1 METAAARGRVRVEP
15 AAKRIRVVLG
25 GVVVADTTRAVY
37 VWENPSY
44 PQYYIP
50 LGDVLPG
57 VLKETGTT
65 SRSPS
70 RGTARHYSV
79 HVNTQGSFDRG
90 NHSMNSEYSSGDK
103 VAEDA
108 AWCYADSPLE
118 ELRDR
123 VRFDWSAMDAWFEED
138 EEVFVHPRS
147 PYTRVDI
154 LRASRSVRVEVDGEV
169 VAETTHPTFLFET
182 GLPRRTYIPKLDVR
196 LERLDPTDSVTMC
209 PYKGTARYWSVR
221 AGGQVHRDLAWSY
234 DAPFRESAPIAGLV
248 AFYDEKV
255 DVFVDGERQARPKTV
270 FS

>member
-1 METAAARGRVRVEP
+1 MDETQARGRVRVEP
-15 AAKRIRVVLG
+15 APKRVRIMLG
-25 GVVVADTTRAVY
+25 GAMVADTTDAVY

-50 LGDVLPG
+50 LADVAPG
-57 VLKETGTT
+57 ALKESGAT

-79 HVNTQGSFDRG
+79 H
-90 NHSMNSEYSSGDK
+90 SGDK

-108 AWCYADSPLE
+108 AWCYDDSPIE
-118 ELRDR
+118 ALRDR
-123 VRFDWSAMDAWFEED
+123 IRFDWWSMDAWFEED

-147 PYTRVDI
+147 PYTRVDC
-154 LRASRSVRVEVDGEV
+154 LRASRSVRIEVDGQV

-196 LERLDPTDSVTMC
+196 LDLLEPTDSATMC

-221 AGGQVHRDLAWSY
+221 AGGKVHADLAWSY

-248 AFYDEKV
+248 AFFDEKV
-255 DVFVDGERQARPKTV
+255 DVYVDDQLQPRPRTA

>member
-1 METAAARGRVRVEP
+1 MVESAAKRVRVM
-15 AAKRIRVVLG
+15 LG
-25 GVVVADTTRAVY
+25 GVVVADTTEAVY

-44 PQYYIP
+44 PQYYFP
-50 LGDVLPG
+50 LGDIAPG
-57 VLKETGTT
+57 ALKETGTT

-79 HVNTQGSFDRG
+79 HGGDR
-90 NHSMNSEYSSGDK
+90 

-108 AWCYADSPLE
+108 AWCFADSPIE
-118 ELRDR
+118 ALRDR
-123 VRFDWSAMDAWFEED
+123 IRFDWGAMDAWFEED

-147 PYTRVDI
+147 PYTRVDC

-182 GLPRRTYIPKLDVR
+182 GLPRRTYVPKLDVR
-196 LERLDPTDSVTMC
+196 MELLDPTDSVTMC
-209 PYKGTARYWSVR
+209 PYKGTARYWSIR
-221 AGGQVHRDLAWSY
+221 TGGNVHPDLAWSY

>member
-1 METAAARGRVRVEP
+1 
-15 AAKRIRVVLG
+15 
-25 GVVVADTTRAVY
+25 VVVADTTDAAY

-50 LGDVLPG
+50 LGDIVPG
-57 VLKETGTT
+57 ALKETGTT

-70 RGTARHYSV
+70 RGTAQHYSV
-79 HVNTQGSFDRG
+79 HGGDR
-90 NHSMNSEYSSGDK
+90 

-108 AWCYADSPLE
+108 AWCFTDSPIE
-118 ELRDR
+118 ALRGR

-154 LRASRSVRVEVDGEV
+154 LRASRTVRIEVGGQI

-196 LERLDPTDSVTMC
+196 MELLDPTGSATMC
-209 PYKGTARYWSVR
+209 PYKGTARYWSIR
-221 AGGQVHRDLAWSY
+221 AGGTLHPDLAWSY

-248 AFYDEKV
+248 AFFDEKV
-255 DVFVDGERQARPKTV
+255 DVFVDGQQQTRPKTV

>member
-1 METAAARGRVRVEP
+1 MGTDAIESRGRVRVEP
-15 AAKRIRVVLG
+15 APKRVRIMLG
-25 GVVVADTTRAVY
+25 GVVVADTNDALY

-44 PQYYIP
+44 PQYYLP
-50 LGDVLPG
+50 LADISEG

-70 RGTARHYSV
+70 RGTAQHFSV
-79 HVNTQGSFDRG
+79 QGGDR
-90 NHSMNSEYSSGDK
+90 
-103 VAEDA
+103 VADDA
-108 AWCYADSPLE
+108 AWCFSDSPIE
-118 ELRDR
+118 VLRDR
-123 VRFDWSAMDAWFEED
+123 VRFDWGAMDAWFEED

-154 LRASRSVRVEVDGEV
+154 LRSSRSMRIEVAGTV
-169 VAETTHPTFLFET
+169 VAETIRPTFLFET
-182 GLPRRTYIPKLDVR
+182 ALPRRTYIPKLDVR
-196 LERLDPTDSVTMC
+196 MELLDATSSSTMC

-221 AGGQVHRDLAWSY
+221 AGGEVHRDLAWSY

-255 DVFVDGERQARPKTV
+255 DVFVDDQLQARPKTP

>member
-1 METAAARGRVRVEP
+1 MDATTDSRGRVRVEP
-15 AAKRIRVVLG
+15 ALKRVRIMLG
-25 GVVVADTTRAVY
+25 GVVVADTTDAAY

-50 LGDVLPG
+50 LGDILPG
-57 VLKETGTT
+57 TLKETGTT

-70 RGTARHYSV
+70 RGTAQHYSV
-79 HVNTQGSFDRG
+79 HGGDR
-90 NHSMNSEYSSGDK
+90 
-103 VAEDA
+103 VADDA
-108 AWCYADSPLE
+108 AWCFTESPIE
-118 ELRDR
+118 ALRDR
-123 VRFDWSAMDAWFEED
+123 VRFDWWAMDAWFEED

-154 LRASRSVRVEVDGEV
+154 LRASRTVRVEVDGEI

-196 LERLDPTDSVTMC
+196 MELLDPTGSATMC
-209 PYKGTARYWSVR
+209 PYKGTARYWSIR
-221 AGGQVHRDLAWSY
+221 AGGTLHPDLAWSY

-248 AFYDEKV
+248 AFFDEKV
-255 DVFVDGERQARPKTV
+255 DVFVDGERQPRPKTA

>member
-1 METAAARGRVRVEP
+1 MDTNAIGSRGRVRVEP
-15 AAKRIRVVLG
+15 ATKRVRIMLG
-25 GVVVADTTRAVY
+25 GLVVADTTDAVY
-37 VWENPSY
+37 VWENPNY

-50 LGDVLPG
+50 LADVAPG

-70 RGTARHYSV
+70 RGTANHFSV
-79 HVNTQGSFDRG
+79 H
-90 NHSMNSEYSSGDK
+90 SGDR
-103 VAEDA
+103 VADDA
-108 AWCYADSPLE
+108 AWCYADSPIE
-118 ELRDR
+118 ALRDR
-123 VRFDWSAMDAWFEED
+123 VRFDWGAMDAWFEED

-154 LRASRSVRVEVDGEV
+154 LRASRTVRIQVAGVV

-196 LERLDPTDSVTMC
+196 MDLLDSTASSTMC

-221 AGGQVHRDLAWSY
+221 AGGEVHADLAWSY

-248 AFYDEKV
+248 AFYDERV
-255 DVFVDGERQARPKTV
+255 DVLVDGVLQPRPKTH
-270 FS
+270 FA

>member
-1 METAAARGRVRVEP
+1 M
-15 AAKRIRVVLG
+15 LG
-25 GVVVADTTRAVY
+25 GQVVADTTDAAY

-50 LGDVLPG
+50 LSDVVPG
-57 VLKETGTT
+57 ALKETGTT
-65 SRSPS
+65 SHSPS
-70 RGTARHYSV
+70 RGTATHFSV
-79 HVNTQGSFDRG
+79 HGGDR
-90 NHSMNSEYSSGDK
+90 

-108 AWCYADSPLE
+108 AWCHRDSPFE
-118 ELRDR
+118 ELRAR
-123 VRFDWSAMDAWFEED
+123 VRFDWGAMDAWFEED

-154 LRASRSVRVEVDGEV
+154 LRASRPVRIEVDGVV

-196 LERLDPTDSVTMC
+196 MDLLEATDSATMC

-221 AGGQVHRDLAWSY
+221 TGTGLHRDLAWSY

-255 DVFVDGERQARPKTV
+255 DVFVDGELLARPRTH

>member
-1 METAAARGRVRVEP
+1 MDATTDSRGRVRVEP
-15 AAKRIRVVLG
+15 ALKRVRIMLG
-25 GVVVADTTRAVY
+25 GVVVADTTDAAY

-50 LGDVLPG
+50 LGDILPG
-57 VLKETGTT
+57 TLKETGTT

-70 RGTARHYSV
+70 RGTAQHYSV
-79 HVNTQGSFDRG
+79 HGGDR
-90 NHSMNSEYSSGDK
+90 
-103 VAEDA
+103 VADDA
-108 AWCYADSPLE
+108 AWCFTDSPIE
-118 ELRDR
+118 ALRDR
-123 VRFDWSAMDAWFEED
+123 VRFDWWAMDAWFEED

-154 LRASRSVRVEVDGEV
+154 LRASRTVRVEVDGEI

-196 LERLDPTDSVTMC
+196 MELLDPTGSATMC
-209 PYKGTARYWSVR
+209 PYKGTARYWSIR
-221 AGGQVHRDLAWSY
+221 AGGTLHPDLAWSY

-248 AFYDEKV
+248 AFFDEKV
-255 DVFVDGERQARPKTV
+255 DVFVDGERQPRPKTA

>member
-1 METAAARGRVRVEP
+1 METTATRGRVRVEP
-15 AAKRIRVVLG
+15 AAKRVRIMLG
-25 GVVVADTTRAVY
+25 GVVVADTTDAVY

-50 LGDVLPG
+50 LGDVAPG
-57 VLKETGTT
+57 ALKETGTT

-79 HVNTQGSFDRG
+79 HGGDR
-90 NHSMNSEYSSGDK
+90 
-103 VAEDA
+103 VAEDG
-108 AWCYADSPLE
+108 AWCFADSPIE
-118 ELRDR
+118 ALRDR
-123 VRFDWSAMDAWFEED
+123 VRFDWWAMEAWFEED

-154 LRASRSVRVEVDGEV
+154 LRASRTVRIEVDGEV

-196 LERLDPTDSVTMC
+196 MELLDPTDSITMC
-209 PYKGTARYWSVR
+209 PYKGTARYWSIR
-221 AGGQVHRDLAWSY
+221 AGGKVHGDLAWSY

-255 DVFVDGERQARPKTV
+255 DVFVDDEQQARPKTV

>member
-1 METAAARGRVRVEP
+1 METTAERGRVRVE
-15 AAKRIRVVLG
+15 AAPKRVRVVLG
-25 GVVVADTTRAVY
+25 GMVVADTTDAVY

-50 LGDVLPG
+50 VSDLAPG
-57 VLKETGTT
+57 ALKETGTT

-79 HVNTQGSFDRG
+79 HGGDR
-90 NHSMNSEYSSGDK
+90 
-103 VAEDA
+103 VAKDA

-118 ELRDR
+118 ALRER
-123 VRFDWSAMDAWFEED
+123 VRFDWGAMEAWFEED

-154 LRASRSVRVEVDGEV
+154 LRASRSVRIEVEGQV
-169 VAETTHPTFLFET
+169 VADTTHPTFLFET
-182 GLPRRTYIPKLDVR
+182 GLPRRTYVPKLDVR
-196 LERLDPTDSVTMC
+196 MDLLDPTDSMTMC
-209 PYKGTARYWSVR
+209 PYKGTARYWSIR
-221 AGGQVHRDLAWSY
+221 AGGTVHPDLAWSY